1 MQLYPQQ
8 VKIKNHSNDIN
19 SASNGNGRLLVFE
32 RGFSQASYLEGNVT
46 CCVEGDS

>member
-1 MQLYPQQ
+1 MTKLHY
-8 VKIKNHSNDIN
+8 DIN

-46 CCVEGDS
+46 DANTSSNLIGVNV